1 MSDPQPSF
9 HPSPSAPSLRLPPL
23 ACDAH
28 VHVFGPSRVF
38 PFAPERP
45 FTPAD
50 APKEKL
56 FAMHA
61 RMGIERCVIV
71 QSTCHG
77 YDNRVVADAIA
88 AKGGAYCGVALVP
101 PTVADADLRRL
112 DALGFRGA
120 RFNFVTHL
128 GVGTPPAEAIALS
141 ARLAPLGW
149 HLQVHFAPELIDELA
164 TFLLR
169 SAVPVVI
176 DHMGRVD
183 ASLGVAQP
191 AFRKLVQLMRDPR
204 FRVKLSGSER
214 LSREAPP
221 WKDARPYARALVSE
235 FGDRVFWG
243 TDWPHPNL
251 GFVPDDGALVDLLA
265 EIAPGEA
272 ERQALLVDNPESFY
286 GFPVKLGEAP

>member
-1 MSDPQPSF
+1 MSEPKPSF
-9 HPSPSAPSLRLPPL
+9 HPSPSAPKLRLPAL

-28 VHVFGPSRVF
+28 VHVFGPSRTF

-50 APKEKL
+50 APKDRL

-88 AKGGAYCGVALVP
+88 AKRGAYCGVALLPPAVP
-101 PTVADADLRRL
+101 DAELERL
-112 DALGFRGA
+112 HALGFRGV
-120 RFNFVTHL
+120 RFNFMSHL
-128 GVGTPPAEAIALS
+128 GAGTPPAEAIALS

-149 HLQVHFAPELIDELA
+149 HLQVHFAPENVDELA
-164 TFLLR
+164 PSLLR

-183 ASLGVAQP
+183 ASLGVGQP
-191 AFRKLVQLMRDPR
+191 AFRKLMSLMRDPR
-204 FRVKLSGSER
+204 FRVKVSGSER

-221 WKDARPYARALVSE
+221 WKDARPFARALVAE

-243 TDWPHPNL
+243 SDWPHPNL
-251 GFVPDDGALVDLLA
+251 AFVPDDGTLVDLVA
-265 EIAPGEA
+265 EIAPTEA
-272 ERQALLVDNPESFY
+272 ERRALLVDNPQRFY
-286 GFPVKLGEAP
+286 GFPVKLEEEP